1 MIRTARQRDSRFGS
15 LPASGQPNNRSLFAD
30 MTGHAIQPWSN
41 PNNAEAKR
49 PRSDEFNNLRITIAR
64 WLTNAQRVV
73 TGLALIAAVLGTLFV
88 LLKRERIRRLNWR
101 LVALTLA
108 IGGAI
113 DARIV
118 LLAYVHVTAQPAI
131 NPLYFSPGIVL
142 VPALAAC
149 WLAMLIPAFRKQTAE
164 TTEIAETAAP

>member
-1 MIRTARQRDSRFGS
+1 MGSERAPETQQRS
-15 LPASGQPNNRSLFAD
+15 QPN
-30 MTGHAIQPWSN
+30 
-41 PNNAEAKR
+41 
-49 PRSDEFNNLRITIAR
+49 PR
-64 WLTNAQRVV
+64 
-73 TGLALIAAVLGTLFV
+73 LAYVYRFLLGGTC
-88 LLKRERIRRLNWR
+88 
-101 LVALTLA
+101 
-108 IGGAI
+108 
-113 DARIV
+113 IV